1 MNKKQDVKIIVL
13 FAIMGIIIFGI
24 VGYKVYNDF
33 FSDNTPDKKLLSL
46 DLYGYTLSKNDT
58 TLYKDN
64 FKALEKTLN
73 ETPINYEEY
82 AKLLSKLFIIDVFT
96 LNNKLS
102 STDIGG
108 LEFLYKPLRENFK
121 ENMGNTMYKN
131 IEINLDGKRTQNLP
145 EVTSVEVS
153 NIIETKYTYEKVDY
167 EAYLVTL
174 NWEYKQDLG
183 YLKTMKLTLI
193 KDSNMLH
200 IVKGE

>member
-1 MNKKQDVKIIVL
+1 MSKKQDVRNILLFVII
-13 FAIMGIIIFGI
+13 GILIFGI
-24 VGYKVYNDF
+24 VGYKVYVDF
-33 FSDNTPDKKLLSL
+33 FRDNSQNKKLVSL

-58 TLYKDN
+58 ALYKDN

-96 LNNKLS
+96 LNNKLA

-131 IEINLDGKRTQNLP
+131 IQVNLDGKRTQNLP
-145 EVTSVEVS
+145 EVTSIEVTDVF
-153 NIIETKYTYEKVDY
+153 ETKYTYNKTEY

-174 NWEYKQDLG
+174 KWEYKQDLG
-183 YLKTMKLTLI
+183 YEKTMKLTVI
-193 KDSNMLH
+193 KENNMLYV
-200 IVKGE
+200 VKGE

>member
-1 MNKKQDVKIIVL
+1 MSKKQDIRNILL
-13 FAIMGIIIFGI
+13 FVIFGLIIFGV
-24 VGYKVYNDF
+24 VGYKAYVDF
-33 FSDNTPDKKLLSL
+33 FKDNSPDKKLVSL

-58 TLYKDN
+58 ALYKDN

-73 ETPINYEEY
+73 ESPINYEEY

-131 IEINLDGKRTQNLP
+131 IQVNLDGKRTQNLP
-145 EVTSVEVS
+145 EVTSVEVTD
-153 NIIETKYTYEKVDY
+153 IFETKYTYNKVEY

-174 NWEYKQDLG
+174 KWEYKQDLG
-183 YLKTMKLTLI
+183 YEKAMKLTLI
-193 KDSNMLH
+193 KDSNILYV
-200 IVKGE
+200 VKGE

>member
-1 MNKKQDVKIIVL
+1 MSKKQDVRNIVL
-13 FAIMGIIIFGI
+13 FIIVGLVIFGI
-24 VGYKVYNDF
+24 VGYKAYNDF
-33 FSDNTPDKKLLSL
+33 FKDNSISKKLVSL

-58 TLYKDN
+58 DLYKDN

-108 LEFLYKPLRENFK
+108 LEFLYKPLKENFK

-131 IEINLDGKRTQNLP
+131 VLVNLDGKRTQNLP
-145 EVTSVEVS
+145 EVTSIEVT
-153 NIIETKYTYEKVDY
+153 NITETKYTYSKKEY
-167 EAYLVTL
+167 EGYLVTL
-174 NWEYKQDLG
+174 KWEYKQDLG
-183 YLKTMKLTLI
+183 YAKTMKLTLI
-193 KDSNMLH
+193 KDNNILYV
-200 IVKGE
+200 VKGE